1 MATFN
6 WLDKRTLSSEPQPEM
21 ALKIYTSQLTC
32 MQTYSQTHRRTVWA
46 GIADDLCMVRG
57 VTHSIT
63 GKMRRKDRV
72 CWHRY
77 GVLSDAGA
85 HTCSLT
91 GQSLL
96 KAWIKLWSRCR
107 VNMKAF
113 TAVKK
118 SRLWLELDVW
128 ECFLMPAFA
137 DDGPFFKSSR
147 AVAGSLPSKICR
159 IDIFTST
166 CSRWFFF
173 SFFFCSNFLKGQ
185 SQACCLAT
193 F

>member
-1 MATFN
+1 MA
-6 WLDKRTLSSEPQPEM
+6 
-21 ALKIYTSQLTC
+21 
-32 MQTYSQTHRRTVWA
+32 
-46 GIADDLCMVRG
+46 GG

-63 GKMRRKDRV
+63 GKMRRKARV

-77 GVLSDAGA
+77 GVLSGAGA
-85 HTCSLT
+85 RTCSLT

-118 SRLWLELDVW
+118 SRLWLELDVR
-128 ECFLMPAFA
+128 ECFLMLAFA
-137 DDGPFFKSSR
+137 DDGPFKSSR
-147 AVAGSLPSKICR
+147 AVAGSLPSKICW
-159 IDIFTST
+159 IDDFTST
-166 CSRWFFF
+166 CSAWVFLFFPL
-173 SFFFCSNFLKGQ
+173 FFQDFLNGR

-193 F
+193 FWVDLNHKGVIKHRLWNYRLNY